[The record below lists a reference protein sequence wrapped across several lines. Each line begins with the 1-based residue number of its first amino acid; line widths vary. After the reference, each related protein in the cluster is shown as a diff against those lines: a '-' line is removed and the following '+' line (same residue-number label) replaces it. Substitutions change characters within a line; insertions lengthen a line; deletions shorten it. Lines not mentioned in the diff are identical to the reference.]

1 MHESWMV
8 VITRRQLNEGA
19 VLPVSEE
26 VVEHVVDLKR
36 KAIADKNAREQAAF
50 DIEYEIQKQALKGV
64 NN

>member
-1 MHESWMV
+1 MV

-36 KAIADKNAREQAAF
+36 KAIADNRLLLILNMKFKNR
-50 DIEYEIQKQALKGV
+50 L
-64 NN
+64 

>member
-36 KAIADKNAREQAAF
+36 KAIADKNARE
-50 DIEYEIQKQALKGV
+50 
-64 NN
+64 